1 MATYNGA
8 SIFGAAVRVQQI
20 GHPNAQQ
27 INAFFGV
34 SGTQTLYGGG
44 RGRLFLIR
52 GILLGSTIAELNA
65 AEAVFQGYADGTAR
79 TLVDP
84 RGRNWPNVIFRG
96 EFVPDSGGPLPTVGG
111 WALPYRAVFYG
122 LT

>member
-1 MATYNGA
+1 MTSYNGA
-8 SIFGAAVRVQQI
+8 SIFGAAVRVQ
-20 GHPNAQQ
+20 HVARPNAQQ
-27 INAFFGV
+27 LNAFFGV
-34 SGTQTLYGGG
+34 TGTQTLFGGG

-52 GILLGSTIAELNA
+52 GILLGSTIAELNSF
-65 AEAVFQGYADGTAR
+65 EAVFQGYADGVAR

-84 RGRNWPNVIFRG
+84 RGRSWPNVIFRG
-96 EFVPDSGGPLPTVGG
+96 EFVPEPGSPFPTTGG